1 MKFDIL
7 STVSILFF
15 CTTFIPVAIV
25 MTGTALTVIGI
36 L

>member
-1 MKFDIL
+1 MKLDIL
-7 STVSILFF
+7 TVVSILFF

>member
-1 MKFDIL
+1 MKFDTL
-7 STVSILFF
+7 SIVSILFF

>member
-1 MKFDIL
+1 MKFDTL
-7 STVSILFF
+7 SAVSILFF

-25 MTGTALTVIGI
+25 MTGTTLTLIGI